1 MIKLG
6 FELCYVLV
14 TGAEDPNKAE
24 TLLLDIQQLE
34 IQASERKIT
43 TKSNEVRI
51 NRGGYPGSPTWHA
64 DLMRQVLLLSLV
76 CEEEIEAQ
84 RG

>member
-24 TLLLDIQQLE
+24 TLLLDIQ
-34 IQASERKIT
+34 
-43 TKSNEVRI
+43 
-51 NRGGYPGSPTWHA
+51 
-64 DLMRQVLLLSLV
+64 
-76 CEEEIEAQ
+76 
-84 RG
+84 

>member
-24 TLLLDIQQLE
+24 HSSWIFN
-34 IQASERKIT
+34 SWK
-43 TKSNEVRI
+43 
-51 NRGGYPGSPTWHA
+51 Y
-64 DLMRQVLLLSLV
+64 RQVKEKSQQSLMKFV
-76 CEEEIEAQ
+76 LIEGATGKPMACQ
-84 RG
+84 T